1 MKKIWPT
8 LSAAGQMNRITANKL
23 LICLTGALLLWAES
37 CGAAMR
43 RSPVLS
49 IYGQPKY
56 ATDFKHF
63 NYVNPEAPQ
72 GGRLVLPAYGG
83 FDNFNPFIF
92 KGIATPEAAAL
103 TLESLA
109 LTPVDDETTAYPLL
123 AKEFELP
130 DDRSFVGFILD
141 EKARFADGSPV
152 LADDV
157 IFSYNALIEKGTP
170 FYKVYYADVERVEK
184 VNDRHVRFYFRK
196 GSANKELPLILAQL
210 RIYSAKDW
218 QGKDFATPT
227 LQPPLGSGPYIL
239 EKFAPSKYLVFKKNP
254 HYWGKNLPT
263 RKGFFNFDEVR
274 YDYYQDTTV
283 TLQALFAGNIDA
295 REEYIAKIWVSGY
308 DNELVKSGKV
318 IKEELP
324 HNQPAALQFF
334 GFNTRLPQFADAKV
348 REAIGLAF
356 NFDWANEKLFY
367 NQYKRIDSYF
377 ANTPMAANGLPQG
390 KELALLK
397 RFENQL
403 PAEVFTK
410 VPQLPQHRDYLQTR
424 ENLRRAVQLLKEAGY
439 DFKDGKMAN
448 QTTGQPLEI
457 EVLGNSANGSSF
469 TRVMLPFIENL
480 KKIGIKATF
489 RNLETNIF
497 KNRLDNFDFE
507 VAILGLRLSNLP
519 GNELKEIFGSGAAN
533 VRGSYNMVG
542 IQNPVAD
549 ELIKIIIASH
559 DKEEYLAAI
568 RALDRVL
575 WNENYIIPQ
584 WYSPHSRVAYRKGL
598 QRPQTSVPAGFEPF
612 TWWREEPK

>member
-1 MKKIWPT
+1 
-8 LSAAGQMNRITANKL
+8 MNRITANKL
-23 LICLTGALLLWAES
+23 FLSILTALAFFAEP
-37 CGAAMR
+37 AWPAVH
-43 RSPVLS
+43 RSQTLS

-56 ATDFKHF
+56 AENFSHF
-63 NYVNPEAPQ
+63 NYVNPDAPQ
-72 GGRLVLPAYGG
+72 GGRIVLPAYGG

-92 KGIATPEAAAL
+92 KGIATPEVAAL
-103 TLESLA
+103 TLESLGV
-109 LTPVDDETTAYPLL
+109 TPVDDETTAYPLL

-130 DDRSFVGFILD
+130 QDRSFVGFILD
-141 EKARFADGSPV
+141 ENARFADGSAV

-157 IFSYNALIEKGTP
+157 IFSYNALIEKGAP
-170 FYKVYYADVERVEK
+170 FYKVYYADVERIEK

-196 GSANKELPLILAQL
+196 DAANKELPLILAQL

-218 QGKDFATPT
+218 KGKDFATPT

-239 EKFAPSKYLVFKKNP
+239 DKFAPGKFLVFKKNP

-308 DNELVKSGKV
+308 DNDLVKNGQV
-318 IKEELP
+318 IKAELP

-334 GFNTRLPQFADAKV
+334 GFNTRLPQFAEAKV

-367 NQYKRIDSYF
+367 KQYKRIDSYF
-377 ANTPMAANGLPQG
+377 ANTPMAAGGLPQG

-397 RFENQL
+397 RLRNRL
-403 PAEVFTK
+403 PESIFTTA
-410 VPQLPQHRDYLQTR
+410 PSLPQHKDYLQTR
-424 ENLRRAVQLLKEAGY
+424 KNLRRAVKLLKEAGY
-439 DFKDGKMAN
+439 DFKDGKMTN
-448 QTTGQPLEI
+448 QATGQPLEI

-480 KKIGIKATF
+480 RKIGIKATF

-519 GNELKEIFGSGAAN
+519 GNELKELFGSAAAN

-542 IQNPVAD
+542 IQNPAAD
-549 ELIKIIIASH
+549 ELIKIIIASN
-559 DKEEYLAAI
+559 DKEEYLAAV

-575 WNENYIIPQ
+575 LHEHYIIPQ

-598 QRPQTSVPAGFEPF
+598 ARPQTKVPAGFDPF
-612 TWWREEPK
+612 TWWREDER